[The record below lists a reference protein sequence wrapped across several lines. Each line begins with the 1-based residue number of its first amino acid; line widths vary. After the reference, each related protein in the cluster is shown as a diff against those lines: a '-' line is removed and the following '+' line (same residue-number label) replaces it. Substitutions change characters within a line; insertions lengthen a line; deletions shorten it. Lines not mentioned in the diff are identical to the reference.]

1 MKRIWTFALLAIFA
15 LDAVALDEVLPL
27 RSWRLNLEF
36 MSLDGDAY
44 FDHNEQRLGLDE
56 TTPAQEYTSDRF
68 RLRSEYGM
76 RRHLTMITELEFL
89 SREYTG
95 LTNDIKTDGIS
106 RGYLGVRQNLG
117 QPGRAIRFTAE
128 YGVWVPIEADANEP
142 LPIGNDSLDWQVF
155 TGYAQDFFPTRG
167 GFEMDFGYRFRAEN
181 PEDEIFFDT
190 ELFFQ
195 LFKFGEIKLDFH
207 VIESQTN
214 TGRTF
219 SRLEYPDNRAE
230 QKFGITYSHT
240 ISTRLIVK
248 LGYRS
253 LRDGRN
259 VFETD
264 GWFVALEWWR

>member
-1 MKRIWTFALLAIFA
+1 MKRFWTFALLGLLA
-15 LDAVALDEVLPL
+15 LNAVALDEILPL
-27 RSWRLNLEF
+27 RSWRLNFEF

-44 FDHNEQRLGLDE
+44 FDHNEQRLDLNDP
-56 TTPAQEYTSDRF
+56 TPQEYSSDRI
-68 RLRSEYGM
+68 RLRSEYGL
-76 RRHLTMITELEFL
+76 RRHLTLITGIEFL
-89 SREYTG
+89 SRELTG
-95 LTNDIKTDGIS
+95 LPADFKTDGIS

-117 QPGRAIRFTAE
+117 QPGQAIRFTAE
-128 YGVWVPIEADANEP
+128 YGVWIPIEADESEP
-142 LPIGNDSLDWQVF
+142 LPIGSDSVDWQVI

-167 GFEMDFGYRFRAEN
+167 GFEMDFGYRLRVED

-190 ELFFQ
+190 KLFFQ
-195 LFKFGEIKLDFH
+195 PFKFGEIEFDFH

-214 TGRTF
+214 TGRPF

-248 LGYRS
+248 LGYRN

-264 GWFVALEWWR
+264 GWFVGIEWWR